1 MKKQVLNVRYI
12 LLAQLDSARSRSGS
26 TRLEAFFI
34 QIKLNSTQP
43 VGIYDKIVQIVAGKQ
58 TSRNMGTIFMT
69 FRHTQ

>member
-12 LLAQLDSARSRSGS
+12 FFWLDSARSRSGS
-26 TRLEAFFI
+26 TRLKAFFI

-43 VGIYDKIVQIVAGKQ
+43 VGIYDKIVQIVAGKHPEIWEQ
-58 TSRNMGTIFMT
+58 FFMT